1 LSYCPSRRI
10 FRRAKAGKKI
20 IVSVE
25 V

>member
-10 FRRAKAGKKI
+10 FRRAKARKKF